1 MNSSE
6 LHLEVRTSYSSSYDH
21 AIDQSCFFFRS
32 SRQAVV
38 PLCVRGVR
46 EHRGVHGVSGA
57 PAGRMRGVRSRSL
70 QGQATKTEQNC
81 FNAWHNGSYLVDWWW
96 PVELHT
102 SGWWSESRFR
112 EEWNT
117 CQIKS
122 EWKARAIH
130 TDSRL
135 VTCKTPLWQNDGRKK
150 NFFFVV

>member
-21 AIDQSCFFFRS
+21 AIDQSCFSRS

-70 QGQATKTEQNC
+70 QGQATKEKRTV
-81 FNAWHNGSYLVDWWW
+81 SMLDITD
-96 PVELHT
+96 PT
-102 SGWWSESRFR
+102 SL
-112 EEWNT
+112 
-117 CQIKS
+117 
-122 EWKARAIH
+122 
-130 TDSRL
+130 TD
-135 VTCKTPLWQNDGRKK
+135 DGRSSYTHAAY
-150 NFFFVV
+150 